1 MPDLLLDKK
10 RLLEEMLVLHNQ
22 LAEQLKAAG
31 KSKGSE
37 ERQDGGID
45 EAAGIVGAMAC
56 LKEQVDELDGK
67 INGLEEA
74 TADEEVKNLLGQ
86 IQDIHCRN
94 LILAEE
100 ICTQLAGE
108 LDYLRKGRQAITYLR
123 DRPGV
128 RGCLLDS
135 SC

>member
-1 MPDLLLDKK
+1 MPALLFDKK

-22 LAEQLKAAG
+22 LAEQLKVAG
-31 KSKGSE
+31 KSEASE
-37 ERQDGGID
+37 ERQDGGIC
-45 EAAGIVGAMAC
+45 EAVGIVSAMAC

-67 INGLEEA
+67 RNGLEEA
-74 TADEEVKNLLGQ
+74 PPDEEVENLLGQ

-100 ICTQLAGE
+100 IYTRLASE
-108 LDYLRKGRQAITYLR
+108 LDYLRKGRQAITYLCGR
-123 DRPGV
+123 SGV
-128 RGCLLDS
+128 RGCLLDN